1 MIILNIAKEQK
12 KKERLMNRKSGYFV
26 VYRDIW
32 KHPVFKNLIESAIW
46 LYMISSASHQDK
58 TLNFLDNRIFV
69 KRNELIFPLR
79 KNAKFWKITYSEMRT
94 FILRLKRRGMIT
106 TRLAQLLPTS
116 NHPRRNITIISII
129 NYDKFQYVDNEQPAS
144 AQLSP
149 LTNKQDTN
157 KQLTKLISS
166 NKYVNKISKD
176 YEEIGTEGEYI
187 TLRKK
192 SDGKKY
198 LKHRFR
204 DEPIKDY

>member
-1 MIILNIAKEQK
+1 MNRKNIIGI
-12 KKERLMNRKSGYFV
+12 MMSRKSGYFI
-26 VYRDIW
+26 VYRNIW

-79 KNAKFWKITYSEMRT
+79 KNATFWKITYSEMRT

-149 LTNKQDTN
+149 LSNKQDTN
-157 KQLTKLISS
+157 KQLTNSS
-166 NKYVNKISKD
+166 NKNVNKNKSSKE
-176 YEEIGTEGEYI
+176 YEEIGTEDHYVI
-187 TLRKK
+187 LKKK
-192 SDGKKY
+192 SNGKKY
-198 LKHRFR
+198 LKHKWK
-204 DEPIKDY
+204 DQPLKDY

>member
-1 MIILNIAKEQK
+1 MNRKSIIGI
-12 KKERLMNRKSGYFV
+12 MMSRKSGYFI
-26 VYRDIW
+26 VYRNIW

-79 KNAKFWKITYSEMRT
+79 KNATFWKITYSEMRT

-106 TRLAQLLPTS
+106 TRLAQLIPTS

-129 NYDKFQYVDNEQPAS
+129 NYDKFQYVDNQQPAS
-144 AQLSP
+144 NQLSP
-149 LTNKQDTN
+149 LTNTQGIN
-157 KQLTKLISS
+157 KQITNSS
-166 NKYVNKISKD
+166 NKNVNKISKE
-176 YEEIGTEGEYI
+176 YEEIGTEGNYI
-187 TLRKK
+187 MLRKK

-198 LKHRFR
+198 LKHKWK
-204 DEPIKDY
+204 DEPLKDY